1 MERDATPTFTSLF
14 DRARRLC
21 QSDRTAYDALLGSGV
36 DDVMIEGARVQ
47 LRGCVADTWNS
58 RFTISEVGYG
68 ASPGHLIL
76 IGWIESEYSSEDESG
91 LTSVSTIKDFSAE
104 SAALVQR
111 CFPITFSEPPDSSRI
126 TRAVLRNMSGSPG
139 QFVSILGKSIHL
151 GGYGWPPTLDKT
163 LDLIHPLTAIRTD
176 EDTGVT
182 TVSEAEFQDSKKA
195 KGIPLSHRYPKF
207 TFGFWENACESKQQW
222 LRSIG
227 RLSLSKEYSL
237 LVANECYAAATQ
249 ICDNNPSA
257 GMVLLPS
264 RMQSIHMTTRRNW
277 GGAQSGPAS
286 PFFTGG
292 RRGNDGMANELGEV
306 TVYWRASVR
315 PESRSLT
322 GLKDWLFVRF
332 VVPDCP
338 PDPDRSGKA
347 FISIKGMNVAPWN
360 HYAPTETQI
369 GLINNGT
376 ISNPSRVADLLSER
390 AILDSLPLC

>member
-21 QSDRTAYDALLGSGV
+21 QSDRTAYDALLGAGV
-36 DDVMIEGARVQ
+36 DDVMIEGVRVQ

-68 ASPGHLIL
+68 GSPGHLL
-76 IGWIESEYSSEDESG
+76 GWIDSEYSSEDESG

-104 SAALVQR
+104 NAALIQR
-111 CFPITFSEPPDSSRI
+111 CFPITFSEPPDSHRL
-126 TRAVLRNMSGSPG
+126 TRAILRNRSGSPG
-139 QFVSILGKSIHL
+139 QSVSILGNSVCSPE
-151 GGYGWPPTLDKT
+151 GYGWPPLGMPPE
-163 LDLIHPLTAIRTD
+163 LIHLLTAIRTD

-182 TVSEAEFQDSKKA
+182 TVREAEFHESKRA
-195 KGIPLSHRYPKF
+195 KGIALSHRYPKF

-257 GMVLLPS
+257 RMVLLPS

-277 GGAQSGPAS
+277 AGAQSGPAS

-292 RRGNDGMANELGEV
+292 RGGNGGMVNELGEV

-315 PESRSLT
+315 PESRPIT

-332 VVPDCP
+332 VVPDYP
-338 PDPDRSGKA
+338 SADPGRSCKA
-347 FISIKGMNVAPWN
+347 LISIKGLNGMPWN
-360 HYAPTETQI
+360 HYALTVTQI
-369 GLINNGT
+369 RLIHDGA
-376 ISNPSRVADLLSER
+376 ISSPSRVADLFSEQ
-390 AILDSLPLC
+390 AILNSLPLC